1 MLPNDGSTKQS
12 ITTLLYIPKQN
23 TWLDE
28 AILEF
33 VHHSFVLF
41 ITKAILFLNINKKL
55 DQFYLLYE
63 AWVKHDCMTNYL
75 CHAVT

>member
-12 ITTLLYIPKQN
+12 ITIILYIPKQN
-23 TWLDE
+23 TWLDD

-41 ITKAILFLNINKKL
+41 ITKAILFRNIHKIL

-63 AWVKHDCMTNYL
+63 ACVKHDYMTNYL
-75 CHAVT
+75 SHALT